1 MKHTIFDLERKK
13 PGTFAAVACVKR
25 VAVCAAL
32 LPAIGVTFSSCNK
45 NDEPPSEINLPI
57 IRQYLPVTVQFAA
70 DDNEWKEKIKGWAN
84 KKVIVNVAAELPDDP
99 LGFSAAYK
107 GVDFSDYTLLITY
120 DVRDWEMETYD
131 NRYYRD
137 NVEKSYNWTIG
148 IGTSTPPS
156 DNPEQMYFTRY
167 AILVKKLPQDATL
180 NIWFSHRALNWDW
193 NE

>member
-45 NDEPPSEINLPI
+45 NDEPPSEVNLPI

-70 DDNEWKEKIKGWAN
+70 DDAEWKKKIKGWAN
-84 KKVIVNVAAELPDDP
+84 RKVIVNNLEELPEDP
-99 LGFSAAYK
+99 IGFSAAYK
-107 GVDFSDYTLLITY
+107 GVNYNDYTLLITY
-120 DVRDWEMETYD
+120 SVEDWDIETYD
-131 NRYYRD
+131 NRFYRD
-137 NVEKSYNWTIG
+137 NVEKTYNWTIG
-148 IGTSTPPS
+148 LGTSTPPS
-156 DNPEQMYFTRY
+156 DSPEQLYFTRY

-180 NIWFSHRALNWDW
+180 NIWFSYRALDWDW
-193 NE
+193 SE